1 MSGSPWQRVAW
12 QKNMATLAKIPPEWI
27 LPEAVLEEA
36 AAMRNIMGRFIRKL
50 LNEEE
55 VTITEAPT
63 AQLVGYIR
71 TRQYSA
77 KEVAAAYCKRA
88 AFAHQLVGTW
98 QGDSALDIGLFYLTE
113 LLPARDIL
121 SRRNTASGEP

>member
-1 MSGSPWQRVAW
+1 MLGSPWQRVAW
-12 QKNMATLAKIPPEWI
+12 QKNMVTLAKIPPQWI

-36 AAMRNIMGRFIRKL
+36 AAMRNITGPFIRKL

-63 AQLVGYIR
+63 AQLVGNIR

-77 KEVAAAYCKRA
+77 EEVAAAYCKRA
-88 AFAHQLVGTW
+88 AFAHQLVDTW
-98 QGDSALDIGLFYLTE
+98 
-113 LLPARDIL
+113 PR
-121 SRRNTASGEP
+121 

>member
-1 MSGSPWQRVAW
+1 MVPFLKAIMSGSPWQRVAW

-36 AAMRNIMGRFIRKL
+36 AAMRHITGPFIRKL

-63 AQLVGYIR
+63 AQLIGYIR

-77 KEVAAAYCKRA
+77 KEVAAAYCKEP
-88 AFAHQLVGTW
+88 HSPISWLVRG
-98 QGDSALDIGLFYLTE
+98 QGDYS
-113 LLPARDIL
+113 
-121 SRRNTASGEP
+121 